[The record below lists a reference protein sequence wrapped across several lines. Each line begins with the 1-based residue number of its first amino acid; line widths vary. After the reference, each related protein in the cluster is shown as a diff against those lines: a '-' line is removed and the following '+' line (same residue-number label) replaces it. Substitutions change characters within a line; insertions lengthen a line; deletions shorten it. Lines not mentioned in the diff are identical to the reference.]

1 MSIDLSQF
9 HQVFFEESFE
19 GLDIME
25 SSLLAL
31 DLNEVD
37 AETINSIFRAAHS
50 IKGGA
55 GTFGFMQVSGFTHVV
70 ETLLDEI
77 RSGDRDIEQEHV
89 DLFLICVDCLRGLLS
104 DLQAHAEPDMA
115 QADELKVKF
124 EAILAG
130 TEAGVESS
138 ADSNSDST
146 AEAATDAVLASDSH
160 SKGWKI
166 EFIPCEDVLCTGN
179 EPYRMFRE
187 LQDLAEAEPDGSM
200 KVIPHLEKLPDF
212 SEMHP
217 EMCYLSWTIFVYA
230 DIELSDLEE
239 IFEWVVDDCD
249 IRYERLSE
257 SNQLSAEQPGIADEV
272 AGINTDSSA
281 EETTAVVKA
290 APDAIPASTP
300 EVIPEVILEP
310 AAPIANAADANA
322 AEKITEKAPT
332 KAAAKT
338 PAKAA
343 ENTSIRVSIDKI
355 DGLINMVGELVI
367 TQSMLGQLGQEFDM
381 DRVQRLQ
388 EGLGQLEQNTREL
401 QESVMKI
408 RMLPIS
414 FAFSRFP
421 RLVRD
426 LSKQLDKEVDLIMI
440 GENTELD
447 KTVME
452 KIGDPLVHLVRNSL
466 DHGLENAEERTANG
480 KSSNG
485 TITLNAY
492 HHGGNIVIEVK
503 DDGAGLNK
511 ERIRNKA
518 IEKGLVGEDET
529 LSDAQ
534 IHDLIFQAGFS
545 TADVVSD
552 VSGRGVGM
560 DVVRRN
566 IAELNGTIDVTSKA
580 GEGSTFSIR
589 LPLTLA
595 ILDGQLVKVGEEVYI
610 FPLVSI
616 VESIQLEK
624 SMLNNITGN
633 QFVMQLRNDY
643 IPILCLQDIFNTGA
657 EKKDLE
663 GAMLVV
669 VEGDNEK
676 VGIVVDELLGQQQV
690 VIKSLEQNYEKVDS
704 ISGATILGDGTVALI
719 VDVSGLNNK
728 PLEKNSDDQTQAA

>member
-31 DLNEVD
+31 DLSEVD
-37 AETINSIFRAAHS
+37 AETINTIFRAAHS

-77 RSGDRDIEQEHV
+77 RGGDRVIEQDHV
-89 DLFLICVDCLRGLLS
+89 DLFLLCVDCLRGLMT
-104 DLQAHAEPDMA
+104 DLQAGSEPDMA

-130 TEAGVESS
+130 EAIATEGSNEDSVETS
-138 ADSNSDST
+138 ATTLENITNSND
-146 AEAATDAVLASDSH
+146 DDI
-160 SKGWKI
+160 KGWKV

-187 LQDLAEAEPDGSM
+187 LQDLAEAEGGSVE
-200 KVIPHLEKLPDF
+200 VIPHLERLPEF
-212 SEMHP
+212 SKMHP
-217 EMCYLSWTIFVYA
+217 EMCYLSWTILVRA
-230 DIELSDLEE
+230 GIELSDIEE

-249 IRYERLSE
+249 IRYQRLADD
-257 SNQLSAEQPGIADEV
+257 NLSAVESHLAPEAIEDVNEEV
-272 AGINTDSSA
+272 IA
-281 EETTAVVKA
+281 EETVAEETVAEESISNADISGEQKIDQVTEKLAQVVAAKAKTESPKAVVKA
-290 APDAIPASTP
+290 T
-300 EVIPEVILEP
+300 
-310 AAPIANAADANA
+310 N
-322 AEKITEKAPT
+322 
-332 KAAAKT
+332 KT
-338 PAKAA
+338 A

-426 LSKQLDKEVDLIMI
+426 LSKQLDKEVDLVMI

-485 TITLNAY
+485 TITLNAF

-511 ERIRNKA
+511 ERIRKKA
-518 IEKGLVGEDET
+518 IEKGLVGEDEI

-545 TADVVSD
+545 TAEVVSD

-566 IAELNGTIDVTSKA
+566 IAELNGSIEVTSKA

-690 VIKSLEQNYEKVDS
+690 VIKSLEQNYQKVDS